1 MNLKEAIEYRR
12 SINFFDPDKSI
23 SEETAENIL
32 TLAALAPSSMNLQ
45 PWKVI
50 TVLSPEKKELLKS
63 VSFGQPKVTEAS
75 CIYIILADKDFI
87 EDNLERIADGQVR
100 LGLLSDETK
109 PGYVNMAVKGHGEKG
124 SAVRTK
130 KALISTSLFAMNV
143 MYAAAALGL
152 ESHPMGGFVESDLMR
167 EFSINEKYEPVMLI
181 AVGYKNPKAVIR
193 PRSYRIQTIDFN
205 EII

>member
-1 MNLKEAIEYRR
+1 MNIKEAIEHRR

-23 SEETAENIL
+23 SKETAENIL

-63 VSFGQPKVTEAS
+63 VSFNQPKVTEAS
-75 CIYIILADKDFI
+75 CVYIVLADKEFI
-87 EDNLERIADGQVR
+87 EDNLDGIADGQVS
-100 LGLLSDETK
+100 LGLLTDETK
-109 PGYVNMAVKGHGEKG
+109 AGYINMAKNGHGEKG

-130 KALISTSLFAMNV
+130 KAIISTTLFAMNI
-143 MYAAAALGL
+143 MYAAQAYGL
-152 ESHPMGGFVESDLMR
+152 ESHPMGGFVEADLTKK
-167 EFSINEKYEPVMLI
+167 FAINEKYEPVMLI
-181 AVGYKNPKAVIR
+181 AVGYKNPKAVVR